1 MILTQVLAHLYSIQ
15 LGVVR
20 AFLIDADELTLVDTG
35 MPGSAEEITNAVREL
50 GRNPSEIRHLLVTH
64 CHPDHAGSLA
74 KLKSL
79 TGAPVYMHPLD
90 AAVVRGDTPGRRMK
104 PAPGVFNWL
113 IMKAF
118 ISQPP
123 WPIPPVRVEHEIL
136 DGDELPIA
144 GGLRAV
150 HVPGHTCGHL
160 AFLWRRHG
168 GVLFTGDAAGSM
180 GGLRLS
186 PGYEDLELG
195 LRSLAK
201 LSRLRFEVACFSHGN
216 AIGPGASQEFRAKWG
231 QPNGG

>member
-1 MILTQVLAHLYSIQ
+1 MILTQIRPHLYSIQ
-15 LGVVR
+15 LGMVR
-20 AFLIDADELTLVDTG
+20 AFLIDAGELTLVDTG
-35 MPGSAEEITNAVREL
+35 MPGSGEEIANTVREL
-50 GRNPSEIRHLLVTH
+50 GRDPSEIRHILVTH

-79 TGAPVYMHPLD
+79 TGAPAYMHPLD

-113 IMKAF
+113 IVKAF

-123 WPIPPVRVEHEIL
+123 SPISLVRVEHEIL

-144 GGLRAV
+144 GGIRAV
-150 HVPGHTCGHL
+150 HVPGHTCGHM
-160 AFLWRRHG
+160 AFLWHRHG
-168 GVLFTGDAAGSM
+168 GVLFVGDAAGNM
-180 GGLRLS
+180 MGLRLS
-186 PGYEDLELG
+186 LGYEDLALA

-216 AIGPGASQEFRAKWG
+216 AIGPGASREFMAKWG